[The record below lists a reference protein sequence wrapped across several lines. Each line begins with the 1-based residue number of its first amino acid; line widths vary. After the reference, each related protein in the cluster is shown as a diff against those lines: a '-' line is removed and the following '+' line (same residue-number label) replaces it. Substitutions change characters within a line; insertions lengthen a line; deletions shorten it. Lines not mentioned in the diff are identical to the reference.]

1 MLMKVL
7 LVFFFLMQVQL
18 QHIQANAYD
27 ADGELVHPMLLA
39 QYTKKAA
46 GYSNYAG
53 QEEILMPRIHAH
65 FDLVLA
71 AIAAARTELMRLHR
85 IGDIDEHTLAELQKN
100 LDLEELNAIAI
111 RS

>member
-1 MLMKVL
+1 
-7 LVFFFLMQVQL
+7 
-18 QHIQANAYD
+18 
-27 ADGELVHPMLLA
+27 MLLA